1 MTFRSWCFSRAIV
14 NAASSIRRLEKRE
27 QAARSEHS
35 VQKPVHLVSFP
46 AHALSAIEFSEH
58 ERRDQSETATNEDQA
73 EPEAAVVQAAPR
85 DRKILFLIDG
95 GHAH

>member
-1 MTFRSWCFSRAIV
+1 MRLLRSGGSR
-14 NAASSIRRLEKRE
+14 NASRRPDLSILSRN
-27 QAARSEHS
+27 
-35 VQKPVHLVSFP
+35 PVHLVSFP